1 MSDEEIESIKL
12 ISDLRDIQERE
23 TWTDEAIAQTIGI
36 DLHSLNELERGLSVP
51 TEDELS
57 ALRLFMETQS

>member
-1 MSDEEIESIKL
+1 MSDEEIECIIL
-12 ISDLRDIQERE
+12 ISDLREIQERE
-23 TWTDEAIAQTIGI
+23 ALTDEAIAQTIGL
-36 DLHSLNELERGLSVP
+36 DLHILNELEKGLRVP